1 MNACRFSLTLL
12 FVSFGLISGNIF
24 AQSEGLPQQL
34 KVKIEHERLIRI
46 MFYNA
51 ENLFDTEDDTLKI
64 DEEFL
69 PDEIRNWSKFRY
81 FQKQS
86 QLSKVITAVG
96 GWNPPE
102 LVGLCEI
109 ENRNVLN
116 YLTRQSP
123 LYVFGYQI
131 IHQESPDARGIDV
144 ALLYQPKS
152 FRPVY
157 TEFIAV
163 DYPLNKRKTRD
174 ILYAQGILPNHDT
187 LHVFVNHWPSRYGG
201 QLESEENRIYV
212 AELLKQKTDSIL
224 DNNPKAL
231 IVIMGDFNDEPDNT
245 SLLKILKALPDYD
258 SVLTK
263 QLINLSY
270 NLRYTKNQGSH
281 KYQGQWTLLDQVIVS
296 GGLLNKSRETYTTP
310 DKLTIFSA
318 PFLLEPDEAYLG
330 DKPYRTYMGFKYNGG
345 FSDHLP
351 VFIDLLNKE

>member
-1 MNACRFSLTLL
+1 MYACRLNLTIFFISFS
-12 FVSFGLISGNIF
+12 LISGKNF
-24 AQSEGLPQQL
+24 AQTEGLPQQL
-34 KVKIEHERLIRI
+34 KNKIEQERLVRI
-46 MFYNA
+46 MFYNV
-51 ENLFDTEDDTLKI
+51 ENLFDTEDDSLKM

-69 PDEIRNWSKFRY
+69 PDEIRNWSKYRY
-81 FQKQS
+81 YQKQN

-96 GWNPPE
+96 GWSPPE

-116 YLTRQSP
+116 YLTRQSS

-152 FRPVY
+152 FRPVS
-157 TEFIAV
+157 TEFLAI

-212 AELLKQKTDSIL
+212 AGRLKQKTDSVL
-224 DNNPKAL
+224 QNNPQAL
-231 IVIMGDFNDEPDNT
+231 IVIMGDFNDEPNNT
-245 SLLKILKALPDYD
+245 SLLKTLKALPAYD
-258 SVLTK
+258 SLQTK

-270 NLRYTKNQGSH
+270 ELRYTKNQGSH

-296 GGLLNKSRETYTTP
+296 GGLLSKSKKTYTTS
-310 DKLTIFSA
+310 DKLTIFRA

-330 DKPYRTYMGFKYNGG
+330 DKPFRTYVGLKYNGG

-351 VFIDLLNKE
+351 VFIDLLTKE

>member
-1 MNACRFSLTLL
+1 MNVCRVSIIFLL
-12 FVSFGLISGNIF
+12 ISSCLISGKNF
-24 AQSEGLPQQL
+24 AQSEGLSQQL
-34 KVKIEHERLIRI
+34 KSKIEQERLLRI
-46 MFYNA
+46 MFYNV
-51 ENLFDTEDDTLKI
+51 ENLFDTEDDSLKM
-64 DEEFL
+64 DKEFL

-81 FQKQS
+81 SQKQS

-96 GWNPPE
+96 GWSPPE

-109 ENRNVLN
+109 ENRSVLN

-152 FRPVY
+152 FKPVS
-157 TEFIAV
+157 TEFIPV
-163 DYPLNKRKTRD
+163 NYPVNKRKTRD
-174 ILYAQGILPNHDT
+174 IIYSRGIIPNHDT

-212 AELLKQKTDSIL
+212 AGLLKHKTDSIL
-224 DNNPKAL
+224 DNNPQAL

-245 SLLKILKALPDYD
+245 SLIKTLNALPAYD
-258 SVLTK
+258 SLQTK
-263 QLINLSY
+263 QLVNLSY
-270 NLRYTKNQGSH
+270 ELRYTNNQGSH

-296 GGLLNKSRETYTTP
+296 GALLNKSRNTYTTP
-310 DKLTIFSA
+310 EKLTVVKAS
-318 PFLLEPDEAYLG
+318 FLLEPDEAYLG
-330 DKPYRTYMGFKYNGG
+330 DKPYRTYVGFKYNGG

>member
-1 MNACRFSLTLL
+1 MNAYRVSIIFLL
-12 FVSFGLISGNIF
+12 ISICLISGKNL
-24 AQSEGLPQQL
+24 AQSEGLPLQL
-34 KVKIEHERLIRI
+34 KSKIEQERLVRI
-46 MFYNA
+46 MFYNV
-51 ENLFDTEDDTLKI
+51 ENLFDTEDDSLKM

-69 PDEIRNWSKFRY
+69 PEGTRNWSKFRY

-96 GWNPPE
+96 GWSPPE

-109 ENRNVLN
+109 ENRSVLN

-152 FRPVY
+152 FRPVT

-163 DYPLNKRKTRD
+163 DYPVNKRKTRD
-174 ILYAQGILPNHDT
+174 IIYVQGILPNHDT

-201 QLESEENRIYV
+201 QLESEENRIFV
-212 AELLKQKTDSIL
+212 AGLLKQKTDSIL
-224 DNNPKAL
+224 KNNPQAL
-231 IVIMGDFNDEPDNT
+231 ITIMGDFNDEPDNT
-245 SLLKILKALPDYD
+245 SLLKTLNAVPAYD
-258 SVLTK
+258 SLQTK

-270 NLRYTKNQGSH
+270 KLRYTNNQGSH

-296 GGLLNKSRETYTTP
+296 GALLNKNRNTYTTP
-310 DKLTIFSA
+310 EKLTIVRA

-330 DKPYRTYMGFKYNGG
+330 DKPYRTYVGFKYNGG

>member
-1 MNACRFSLTLL
+1 MNTCRVSIIFLL
-12 FVSFGLISGNIF
+12 ISNCLISGKNF

-34 KVKIEHERLIRI
+34 KSKIEQERLLRI
-46 MFYNA
+46 MFYNV
-51 ENLFDTEDDTLKI
+51 ENLFDTEDDSLKM

-69 PDEIRNWSKFRY
+69 PDETRNWNKFRY
-81 FQKQS
+81 YQKQS

-174 ILYAQGILPNHDT
+174 IVYARGIIPNNDT

-201 QLESEENRIYV
+201 QLESEENRIFV
-212 AELLKQKTDSIL
+212 AGLLKHKTDSIL
-224 DNNPKAL
+224 DTNPKAL
-231 IVIMGDFNDEPDNT
+231 IVIMGDFNDEPNNT
-245 SLLKILKALPDYD
+245 SLLKTLNALPAYD
-258 SVLTK
+258 STK
-263 QLINLSY
+263 QSQVVNLSY
-270 NLRYTKNQGSH
+270 ELRYAKNEGSH
-281 KYQGQWTLLDQVIVS
+281 KYQGQWALLDQVIVS
-296 GGLLNKSRETYTTP
+296 GGLLNKSQKTYTTT
-310 DKLTIFSA
+310 DKLCIFKA
-318 PFLLEPDEAYLG
+318 PFLLEPDKAFLG
-330 DKPYRTYMGFKYNGG
+330 DKPYRTYVGFKYNGG

-351 VFIDLLNKE
+351 VFLDLMNNE